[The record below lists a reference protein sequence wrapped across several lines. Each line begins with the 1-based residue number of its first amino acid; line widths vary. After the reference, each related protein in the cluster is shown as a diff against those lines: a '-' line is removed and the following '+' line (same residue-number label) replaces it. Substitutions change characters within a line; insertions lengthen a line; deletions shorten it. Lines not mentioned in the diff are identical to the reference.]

1 LVASFVKSFKGPNRE
16 CRHYGGHLLSIQ
28 DQKGYDRLANL
39 VTGYPHPVIIGG
51 RSDGAGNWEWSDG
64 SNFDLTFMQAHSG
77 DMKDGAP
84 NPIEGT
90 IENKLVFY
98 WGEAGYS
105 SDPLHGIHD
114 WGTLDDGQPMAF
126 ACSATGTKKGAA
138 GALMQAADDAAA
150 AAAAGGGH

>member
-1 LVASFVKSFKGPNRE
+1 M
-16 CRHYGGHLLSIQ
+16 
-28 DQKGYDRLANL
+28 
-39 VTGYPHPVIIGG
+39 TGYPHPVIIGG

-90 IENKLVFY
+90 AENKLVFY

-105 SDPLHGIHD
+105 SDPLHGGRWRWRD
-114 WGTLDDGQPMAF
+114 QGYAKARFRKLLLRETAQQYSPLRPVTMTPSF
-126 ACSATGTKKGAA
+126 SAPRQLSGW
-138 GALMQAADDAAA
+138 LMSVC
-150 AAAAGGGH
+150 AAGGGPVVTGVWLAPKKNDNAFP